1 MSSSVIQTQTPAPAP
16 APPPP
21 PPPLPPSPSHN
32 THPKKLALKVRSA
45 SPGWSYQSPRQIDY
59 TELKTGPYF
68 FYGTLMDP
76 GMLAEILKLS
86 HEPILRPAKVFG
98 YTGKL
103 WGQYPAVVEGEAGAT
118 VCGAAYNV
126 ESVEDARKLAAYE
139 TCNYQTKAC
148 KILYTDGEQPE
159 MQHGRL
165 FVFAGNPSDLETGA
179 FDLSVWLKRVG
190 R

>member
-1 MSSSVIQTQTPAPAP
+1 MSSSVIQTQTPAPAPAP

-59 TELKTGPYF
+59 TELKAGPYF

-86 HEPILRPAKVFG
+86 HEPILRPAKVFACRM
-98 YTGKL
+98 THL
-103 WGQYPAVVEGEAGAT
+103 RTAT
-118 VCGAAYNV
+118 D
-126 ESVEDARKLAAYE
+126 EDKEKKGNYE
-139 TCNYQTKAC
+139 K
-148 KILYTDGEQPE
+148 KIDYKSRICHE
-159 MQHGRL
+159 
-165 FVFAGNPSDLETGA
+165 
-179 FDLSVWLKRVG
+179 
-190 R
+190 